1 MISMGTVISRDGTE
15 IAFERSG
22 SGPALVIVDGALCHR
37 AFGPSRGMAKQLSS
51 HFTVYIY
58 DRRGRGESGDTGPYA
73 AAREVED
80 LEALIKEAGGSAF
93 VCGFSSGAVLA
104 LEAASTLPS
113 VTRVALYEAPLVVDD
128 NGTPIPPDFVESL
141 RAQVDS
147 GHRGAAVDAFMKLV
161 GTPAVFRVVMRATPV
176 WPKLKAVAHTLPYDM
191 TIVGGVHPS
200 GQPMV
205 AGRWNSVTAPA
216 LVLDGGKSPRWM
228 RNTTRELAAAV
239 PGARYR
245 TLEGQNHMVKPDAI
259 VPELTGF
266 FTE

>member
-1 MISMGTVISRDGTE
+1 MGTVISRDGTE

-22 SGPALVIVDGALCHR
+22 AGPALIVVDGALCHR
-37 AFGPSRGMAKQLSS
+37 AFGPSRGMAKRLSS

-73 AAREVED
+73 VGREVED

-93 VCGFSSGAVLA
+93 LCGFSSGAVLA
-104 LEAASTLPS
+104 LEAATALPS
-113 VTRVALYEAPLVVDD
+113 VTRVALYEAPFVVDD
-128 NGTPIPPDFVESL
+128 AGTPIPGDFAERL
-141 RAQVDS
+141 RGQVAS

-176 WPKLKAVAHTLPYDM
+176 WPKLKSVAHTLPYDITVM
-191 TIVGGVHPS
+191 NVHQS
-200 GQPMV
+200 GKPI
-205 AGRWNSVTAPA
+205 AAARWASLAAPA
-216 LVLDGGKSPRWM
+216 LVMDGGKSPQWM

-239 PGARYR
+239 PGARHR
-245 TLEGQNHMVKPDAI
+245 TLPGQTHMVKPDAI
-259 VPELTGF
+259 VPELTAF